1 MPYLVLKDN
10 QRMFWRLPEPS
21 AKFSIG
27 RISDNDLAILDPQVS
42 RQHAALEP
50 EGEGWIIRDNG
61 SANGTFLNGEPTK
74 QEVLKPGDEL
84 RFGKTIFIFELEAP
98 YTDDD
103 TDY

>member
-21 AKFSIG
+21 AKFTIG

-42 RQHAALEP
+42 RQHASLEP
-50 EGEGWIIRDNG
+50 DGNGWKICDNG
-61 SANGTFLNGEPTK
+61 SANGTFLNGDQIKEN
-74 QEVLKPGDEL
+74 ELKPGDEL
-84 RFGKTIFIFELEAP
+84 RFGKTIFVFELEAP

-103 TDY
+103 TD